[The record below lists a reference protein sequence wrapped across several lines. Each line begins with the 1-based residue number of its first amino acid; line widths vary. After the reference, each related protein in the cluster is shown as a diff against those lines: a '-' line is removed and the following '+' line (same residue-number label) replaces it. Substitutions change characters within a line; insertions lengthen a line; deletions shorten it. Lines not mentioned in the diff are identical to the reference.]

1 MLHIILL
8 ILKIIGW
15 ILLAILGLIV
25 LLICIVLFVPLC
37 YHIEGKCKGD
47 LDSLYGKIQ
56 FSWLFHLVGGLV
68 EYDKGNL
75 DWVVRIAWKKIRE
88 EEEMETQDFDNA
100 GPEKTKEGASQ
111 DEEVHTESKEF
122 VSDVRKMEELLKEQE
137 EERSLPPTQEAV
149 PSEIELSEGKAGLE
163 TQGPEAIPFKETV
176 LKETVSKEDTSTRK
190 SRTSAKAKNE
200 KTAVKAKPPKK
211 SFFERLEI
219 KIQKLF
225 EKFKYTFEKICDTIK
240 SLADKKEKLTDL
252 ITDEVHRNA
261 LAAVLKEIKRILRR
275 LKPKRMEA
283 DIEYGFTD
291 PYLTGQVLAALSM
304 VYPFVGEHVNIQPDF
319 ENKVLTGQV
328 FISGK
333 IRVLPMAALLWH
345 LVWNKNVRIT
355 FKHIRNFKL

>member
-1 MLHIILL
+1 M
-8 ILKIIGW
+8 
-15 ILLAILGLIV
+15 LAILGLIV

-37 YHIEGKCKGD
+37 YRIEGKCKGD

-75 DWVVRIAWKKIRE
+75 NWVVRIAWKKIRE
-88 EEEMETQDFDNA
+88 EEEMETQDFDNT
-100 GPEKTKEGASQ
+100 GPIETEEEAPQ
-111 DEEVHTESKEF
+111 EEEVRTKSKEF

-149 PSEIELSEGKAGLE
+149 PSEIELSEGKA
-163 TQGPEAIPFKETV
+163 
-176 LKETVSKEDTSTRK
+176 
-190 SRTSAKAKNE
+190 
-200 KTAVKAKPPKK
+200 AVKAKPPKK
-211 SFFERLEI
+211 SLFERLEI